1 MEKQITMSE
10 NCEQMYNTLLKGCG
24 LTREDINKGN
34 YDNAEEL
41 MYNSYGEGYS
51 IEFYITSLI
60 NLMSSIDYKFIHC
73 STDVLA
79 QLELYWGL
87 PNEDCKEL
95 IPECDID
102 GTLQMVFGEEFD
114 CDDTGNLVVF
124 EVSTHSCPS
133 YYIERIIF
141 IEEGAN
147 TILFDAENGFNNIQ
161 VPLTE
166 EQTAL
171 TEEQSNSTN
180 NEDLETRVNNI
191 EEKLDTLIKMLSK

>member
-1 MEKQITMSE
+1 MEQVKVKMSE
-10 NCEQMYNTLLKGCG
+10 NCEQMYNTLLEGCG

-60 NLMSSIDYKFIHC
+60 DLMSSIDYKFIHC

-87 PNEDCKEL
+87 PNEDCKQL
-95 IPECDID
+95 IPRCDISD
-102 GTLQMVFGEEFD
+102 NLQMVFGEEFD

-133 YYIERIIF
+133 YYIDRIIF
-141 IEEGAN
+141 IEKSGN
-147 TILFDAENGFNNIQ
+147 TILFDTENGFNMQ
-161 VPLTE
+161 VR
-166 EQTAL
+166 TAP
-171 TEEQSNSTN
+171 TQEQSNSTN

>member
-1 MEKQITMSE
+1 MEQVKVKMSE
-10 NCEQMYNTLLKGCG
+10 NCEQMYNTLLEGCG

-60 NLMSSIDYKFIHC
+60 DLMSSIDYKFIHC

-87 PNEDCKEL
+87 PNEDCKQL
-95 IPECDID
+95 IPRCDISD
-102 GTLQMVFGEEFD
+102 NLQMVFGEEFD

-133 YYIERIIF
+133 YYIDRIIF
-141 IEEGAN
+141 IEKSGN
-147 TILFDAENGFNNIQ
+147 TILFDTENGFNMQ
-161 VPLTE
+161 VR
-166 EQTAL
+166 TAP
-171 TEEQSNSTN
+171 TQEQSNSTN

-191 EEKLDTLIKMLSK
+191 EEKLDTLIKMISK

>member
-1 MEKQITMSE
+1 MEKIKVKMSE

-24 LTREDINKGN
+24 LTREDINKEN
-34 YDNAEEL
+34 YNSAEQL
-41 MYNSYGEGYS
+41 MYNSYDDYTS

-60 NLMSSIDYKFIHC
+60 ELMSSIDYKFIHC

-87 PNEDCKEL
+87 PNEDCKQL
-95 IPECDID
+95 IPRCDYE
-102 GTLQMVFGEEFD
+102 LQMVFGEEFD

-141 IEEGAN
+141 IEEGVN
-147 TILFDAENGFNNIQ
+147 TILFDIENGFNNIQ
-161 VPLTE
+161 VLPI
-166 EQTAL
+166 QQ
-171 TEEQSNSTN
+171 QSNSTN

-191 EEKLDTLIKMLSK
+191 EEKLDTLIKMISK